1 MAAEGWG
8 AGLFESAN
16 IKVHLTGKVVV
27 TTGSMPHGQGHE
39 TTFAQIAADKLG
51 VPIEDVQLKFGDTLA
66 TPFGYGTYGSRSL
79 AVGGE
84 AIVRSTNKIVAKARR
99 LAAHLLEVDIDD
111 IEYVDGTA
119 SVKGAPDRVKTIQEL
134 AAAAAVP
141 VNLPDGM
148 EPFFDETTYFDPPS
162 CTFPFGTHIAVVE
175 VDRVTGK
182 SELIR
187 YVAVDDVGNIVNP
200 LVVAGQLQ
208 GGIVQGLGQAMVEG
222 AVYDDNGQLITSTLM
237 EYAVPHAQQ
246 FPMFELDHTVTPTPV
261 NELGVKGAGEAGTIA
276 STPAFVNAVCD
287 ALAPL
292 GIHHVDMPLTAPRVW
307 AAMQEASNT

>member
-1 MAAEGWG
+1 MAAKRAAAKGELRVFLTVETLQPQFAAYMGTPTRARGYPPYAGQHALIIEVAPGLMIERVMDLVSDETGIDPAEVRRRNFIPPDEFPYDSGVGMLPYDTGNYEPALDKALDMVGYHELRAEQERRRQSGDSKQLGIGLSSYVEVCGIAPSAYMAAEGWG

-119 SVKGAPDRVKTIQEL
+119 SVKGAPDLSLI
-134 AAAAAVP
+134 
-141 VNLPDGM
+141 
-148 EPFFDETTYFDPPS
+148 
-162 CTFPFGTHIAVVE
+162 HI
-175 VDRVTGK
+175 
-182 SELIR
+182 
-187 YVAVDDVGNIVNP
+187 
-200 LVVAGQLQ
+200 
-208 GGIVQGLGQAMVEG
+208 
-222 AVYDDNGQLITSTLM
+222 
-237 EYAVPHAQQ
+237 
-246 FPMFELDHTVTPTPV
+246 
-261 NELGVKGAGEAGTIA
+261 
-276 STPAFVNAVCD
+276 
-287 ALAPL
+287 
-292 GIHHVDMPLTAPRVW
+292 
-307 AAMQEASNT
+307 